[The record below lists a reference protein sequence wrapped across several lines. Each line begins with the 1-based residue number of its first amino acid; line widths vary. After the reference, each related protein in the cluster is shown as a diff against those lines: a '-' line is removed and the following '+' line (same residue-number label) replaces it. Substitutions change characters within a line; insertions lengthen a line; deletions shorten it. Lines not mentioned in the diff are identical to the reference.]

1 MKRTEILGIAL
12 LAMATM
18 QACHSNSKDS
28 KKTADSANVV
38 KDSTSK
44 DTAQRMSINVSKDD
58 AAFAVEAA
66 SGGMTEVM
74 LGKIAQEKAAG
85 PAVKN
90 FGTMMVTDHTKAND
104 ELMALAKSKNIT
116 LPKVPDAKDQKVI
129 DELSKKSGK
138 DFDKAYV
145 SDMIDDHKN
154 DIKEFDKEAKNAG
167 DADIKAFADK
177 TLPVLK
183 MHLQAITKINDDV
196 K

>member
-1 MKRTEILGIAL
+1 MKRKKIFGIAL
-12 LAMATM
+12 LAMVTM

-28 KKTADSANVV
+28 SKTADSANMV
-38 KDSTSK
+38 KDSTRK

-66 SGGMTEVM
+66 SGGMTEVI
-74 LGKIAQEKAAG
+74 LGRIAQEKAASA
-85 PAVKN
+85 AVKS
-90 FGTMMVTDHTKAND
+90 FGTMMVTDHTKANN
-104 ELMALAKSKNIT
+104 ELISLAKSKNVT

-167 DADIKAFADK
+167 DADVKAFAYK

-183 MHLQAITKINDDV
+183 MHLQAINKINDSM